1 MDLLGSLVRVLLPV
15 AVLHATA
22 FAADESA
29 ARGRKIFE
37 GRCASCHEGAG
48 SSAGT
53 LGPGL
58 AGIVGR
64 VAGTGRSGVH
74 SRAMAESGIVWSR
87 ASLRRFLADPARE
100 VPGTIMPVRVEDPRQ
115 LEDLLNYL
123 ESMR

>member
-1 MDLLGSLVRVLLPV
+1 MTRRLCALALVWALGVPAL
-15 AVLHATA
+15 
-22 FAADESA
+22 ADEPASA
-29 ARGRKIFE
+29 GRRIFE
-37 GRCASCHEGAG
+37 SRCASCHETAG

-64 VAGTGRSGVH
+64 KAGTGKSGVH
-74 SRAMAESGIVWSR
+74 SRAMVESGIVWSR
-87 ASLRRFLADPARE
+87 GSLRRFLSDPARE
-100 VPGTIMPVRVEDPRQ
+100 VPGTIMPVRVEDPKQ